1 MIEVAR
7 VTGASY
13 SLKPIGE
20 EGFKNISLLILTHIL
35 PHLVGPG
42 LHLCERKDVVHH
54 VLKNISRF
62 DRSLEVRTY
71 FHENGDLR
79 LHGFHSCL
87 SSNHLGPSFLE
98 KETLISGKFI
108 VNTLDSDFSWINK
121 HFWICNKHVIYL
133 AVLHKAF
140 AKGQISIICVVRPS
154 RYLLSQTWS
163 NLLLRS

>member
-1 MIEVAR
+1 MIEVVR

-20 EGFKNISLLILTHIL
+20 ASFKNTSLLILTHIL
-35 PHLVGPG
+35 PHLIGSG

-71 FHENGDLR
+71 FHVNGNLR
-79 LHGFHSCL
+79 LHGFHS
-87 SSNHLGPSFLE
+87 SQAIITDHVSW
-98 KETLISGKFI
+98 KKRRLISGKFI
-108 VNTLDSDFSWINK
+108 VNTLDSDLSSIGKYFWVFYK
-121 HFWICNKHVIYL
+121 HAIYL
-133 AVLHKAF
+133 AMLHKAF
-140 AKGQISIICVVRPS
+140 AKGQISIIIYVVSPS
-154 RYLLSQTWS
+154 TYLLPQTWS

>member
-1 MIEVAR
+1 MIEVVR

-20 EGFKNISLLILTHIL
+20 ASFKNISSLILTHIL
-35 PHLVGPG
+35 PHLIGSG

-71 FHENGDLR
+71 FHVNGNLR

-87 SSNHLGPSFLE
+87 SSNHHRPCFLE
-98 KETLISGKFI
+98 KKTLISGKFI
-108 VNTLDSDFSWINK
+108 VNTLDSDFSSISK
-121 HFWICNKHVIYL
+121 YFWICNEHAIYL
-133 AVLHKAF
+133 AMLHKAF
-140 AKGQISIICVVRPS
+140 AKGQISIIYVVSLS
-154 RYLLSQTWS
+154 RYLLPQT
-163 NLLLRS
+163 